1 MKDQQGQV
9 IGFEK
14 LNFLTPSDNPV
25 RIAFE
30 TVTL

>member
-1 MKDQQGQV
+1 MKDKQGQV

-14 LNFLTPSDNPV
+14 MNFSAAAPQSM

-30 TVTL
+30 AVSI